1 MLPGRKIDLQAKL
14 FSQIDMIH
22 GMFERGA
29 ITTEQFEKRR
39 CSLLYE
45 SIQES
50 GAILRFL
57 PPYSPDL
64 NPIEE
69 VFSKVKYFLIQYNNL

>member
-1 MLPGRKIDLQAKL
+1 MACAFTTMANKVTSAFSSPSDHTTPTKDLNKPTPSGMSPGRKIDLQAKL

-39 CSLLYE
+39 CSLLT
-45 SIQES
+45 I
-50 GAILRFL
+50 
-57 PPYSPDL
+57 
-64 NPIEE
+64 
-69 VFSKVKYFLIQYNNL
+69 